1 MEPKKNPK
9 ADVKRNSALY
19 FAVGLALMLLV
30 TNLAI
35 NYKTYD
41 LAKLL

>member
-19 FAVGLALMLLV
+19 FAVGLAL
-30 TNLAI
+30 NAI
-35 NYKTYD
+35 YTSDMMIKKRMIY
-41 LAKLL
+41 